1 MSYVTSTRYHK
12 HNSIEWS
19 FVGNDL
25 SLWGVS
31 GFEIDIKPPLTK
43 ENVIID
49 LLFSSRVLPEGV
61 SLTSDIYFESE
72 RWKLVWPDKIGLT
85 VLPKLRKAFQEYHSR
100 TSEFETGWQKDN
112 TKVFD
117 RETLILREK
126 WDTRKR
132 QNLGGRSLDDI
143 KTLGFGPHEIQSV
156 GFVWYGPVSSKRT
169 YEVQTYPYSDSENF
183 NQAIRTFLQRG
194 ISLNEA
200 LSLNNEHMKN
210 LNDQLLIASALILLG
225 GGGAAGRGGKAPV
238 SIFEQAVAVAVGI
251 TNHPKN
257 PLTPNTESFF
267 EALTKRFRDAPI
279 EAKIQAISKIKPMEI
294 PKLRALP

>member
-1 MSYVTSTRYHK
+1 MSYVTSIRYHK

-25 SLWGVS
+25 SLWGLNS
-31 GFEIDIKPPLTK
+31 FEIDIKPPLTK
-43 ENVIID
+43 ETVIID
-49 LLFSSRVLPEGV
+49 LLFASGVLPEGA

-72 RWKLVWPDKIGLT
+72 RWKLTWPDKIGLA
-85 VLPKLRKAFQEYHSR
+85 VLPNLRKAFQEYHGR
-100 TSEFETGWQKDN
+100 TSEFKTGWQNDN

-117 RETLILREK
+117 RETLIRREK
-126 WDTRKR
+126 WDSRKR

-143 KTLGFGPHEIQSV
+143 KALGFGPHEIQFV
-156 GFVWYGPVSSKRT
+156 GFVWYGPVSAKRT

-200 LSLNNEHMKN
+200 LSLNNKHMKN
-210 LNDQLLIASALILLG
+210 LNDQLLIGAGLILLG
-225 GGGAAGRGGKAPV
+225 GAGGAARGGAAPV
-238 SIFEQAVAVAVGI
+238 SIFEQGKEIALGI

-257 PLTPNTESFF
+257 PLTPNTQSFF
-267 EALTKRFRDAPI
+267 EALTRRFREAPI
-279 EAKIQAISKIKPMEI
+279 EAKIQAISKIKPQEI
-294 PKLRALP
+294 PKLRILP